1 MVAIDLSNDGGV
13 TKEILT
19 EGTGECPPKG
29 YEIRAHYT
37 GTLLDGSKFDSSR
50 DRNQVFTFVLGKGN
64 VIKAWDL
71 GFATMKV
78 GERAILTCAPE
89 YAYGASGSPPKIPA
103 NATLK
108 FDVELLGF
116 APKKKDLWEMTV
128 DEKLKEAEA
137 SKANGTALF
146 KAGKYAQA
154 NDAYLEGAK
163 YTESD
168 HESSDDEKSS
178 MKDVQTVL
186 YLNSAMACLKGED
199 YAGAASSAS
208 KALKNDKNNV
218 KALYRRGVALMY
230 SNDLDRA
237 KEDLTSAAK
246 LDPQNR
252 DVRRELVVLKEK
264 LAEAKKVQK
273 NVFGG
278 LFNKVSMY
286 TDKEVVIRN
295 ISIDDADDES
305 NPFVWLDITIGGEP
319 AGRIHLQLYA
329 NVVPKTAE
337 NFRALCTGEKTS
349 AVTGKPL
356 HFKGSIFHRV
366 IKNFMLQGGDFTHGN
381 GTGGESIYGE
391 KFEDENFKILHTQE
405 GLLSMANAG
414 PNTNG
419 SQFFITTVAT
429 PHLDGKHVVF
439 GRVMDGMDV
448 VKKIEALETDKG
460 DKPTVDVV
468 VADCGLFK
476 IEE

>member
-1 MVAIDLSNDGGV
+1 MTAIDLTTDGGV

-19 EGTGECPPKG
+19 EGSGDLPPKG

-116 APKKKDLWEMTV
+116 SPKKKELWEMSV
-128 DEKLKEAEA
+128 DEKLKEAET
-137 SKANGTALF
+137 SKQQGTAFF
-146 KAGKYAQA
+146 KAGKYEQA
-154 NDAYLEGAK
+154 NDAYLEGVK
-163 YTESD
+163 YTEKD
-168 HESSDDEKSS
+168 HESSEDEKSPL
-178 MKDVQTVL
+178 KDVQTVL
-186 YLNSAMACLKGED
+186 YLNSAMALLKAQD
-199 YAGAASSAS
+199 YAGAARSAS

-218 KALYRRGVALMY
+218 KALYRRGVALLHG
-230 SNDLDRA
+230 NDLDRA
-237 KEDLTSAAK
+237 KEDLTAAAK

-264 LAEAKKVQK
+264 LAEAKVVQK
-273 NVFGG
+273 GVYGG
-278 LFNKVSMY
+278 LFNKVSIY
-286 TDKEVVIRN
+286 TDKEVVFKN
-295 ISIDDADDES
+295 ISIDDADDEG
-305 NPFVWLDITIGGEP
+305 NPFVWFDITIDGELV
-319 AGRIHLQLYA
+319 GRIHFQLYA

-337 NFRALCTGEKTS
+337 NFRALCTGEHTSKTS
-349 AVTGKPL
+349 GQQLT
-356 HFKGSIFHRV
+356 FKGSSFHRV
-366 IKNFMLQGGDFTHGN
+366 IKNFMLQGGDFTRGD

-391 KFEDENFKILHTQE
+391 KFADENFKIHHTQA

-414 PNTNG
+414 PGTNG
-419 SQFFITTVAT
+419 SQFFITTVET

-448 VKKIEALETDKG
+448 VKKIEALETDAG
-460 DKPTVDVV
+460 DKPKVPVIIS
-468 VADCGLFK
+468 DCGVFK
-476 IEE
+476 VEE